1 MLLAGRLRHPGRVML
16 GAVAGYAV
24 ALVGLGLSPW
34 FPLSLLC
41 AGLLGLTDAI
51 SMAIRHTAVQLNTP
65 DEYRG
70 RVSSVFQISVQGGNS
85 IGAVNAGFAA
95 AALGAGPATVCGGV
109 LVGVMVLLFG
119 WLVKPLRT
127 FRA

>member
-1 MLLAGRLRHPGRVML
+1 MLLVGYLHRPGRVML
-16 GAVAGYAV
+16 GAVAGYAL
-24 ALVGLGLSPW
+24 ALMGLGLSTW
-34 FPLSLLC
+34 FPLSLFF
-41 AGLLGLTDAI
+41 AGMLGLTDAV

-85 IGAVNAGFAA
+85 IGAIDAGFAA
-95 AALGAGPATVCGGV
+95 AALGAGQATALGGA
-109 LVGVMVLLFG
+109 LVGLVVILFG